1 MPDCTI
7 CGKPYKSRSGLKAHA
22 KTHAQRDPLTPA
34 AFEPALGEGDNYVG
48 PSASDDLTL
57 PQLTAGFDPTHNKY
71 RDAKLID
78 DACAALGIDA
88 ANILSFKV
96 YDDQVVIIEGPTGF
110 KRTWTKGESQ

>member
-1 MPDCTI
+1 MPDCDI
-7 CGKPYKSRSGLKAHA
+7 CGKPYKSRSGLKAHR
-22 KTHAQRDPLTPA
+22 KTHADQ
-34 AFEPALGEGDNYVG
+34 PALGEGDNYIG

-57 PQLTAGFDPTHNKY
+57 AQLTAGFDPTHNKY

-96 YDDQVVIIEGPTGF
+96 YDDKVVIIEGPTGF
-110 KRTWTKGESQ
+110 KRTWTKGDQP